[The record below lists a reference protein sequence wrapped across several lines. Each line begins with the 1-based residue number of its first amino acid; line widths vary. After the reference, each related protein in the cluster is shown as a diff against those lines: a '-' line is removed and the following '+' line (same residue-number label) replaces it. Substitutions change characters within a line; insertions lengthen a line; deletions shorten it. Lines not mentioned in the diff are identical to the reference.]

1 MSKTGAFLQLIRW
14 PNLVFIALAQLLFQ
28 YCLLHPIFKR
38 GKIELAL
45 DDATLFVILTASV
58 FIAAAGYIIND
69 YFDINIDRINK
80 PERQFIPR
88 YMTRRWAILWHS
100 LLSFAGVALSFY
112 AGWRAGVWWMGPVN
126 FLCASLLF
134 VYSSTFKKRFLS
146 GNVIVALLT
155 AWTVAIL
162 GFASFYHLYFHVES
176 SVVLKAKILRF
187 TILYAAFAFISSLI
201 REAVKDMEDIRGD
214 RQYGCK
220 TLPIVAGMNAAKTYV
235 LVWLVV
241 LAGVLVGV
249 QVFAAQYGWW
259 LLVLYGLLFI
269 LAPLLYL
276 SARFLKVKQPQD
288 YHQVAALTKVVMLTG
303 ILSLAFFKLY
313 L

>member
-1 MSKTGAFLQLIRW
+1 MSKLGAFLQLIRW
-14 PNLVFIALAQLLFQ
+14 PNLVFIALAQLLFH
-28 YCLLHPIFKR
+28 YCLLVPVFKR
-38 GKIELAL
+38 GKTIPVF
-45 DDATLFVILTASV
+45 DDKLILIILTASV

-80 PERQFIPR
+80 PHRQFIPK

-100 LLSFAGVALSFY
+100 LLSFLGVVLSFY
-112 AGWRAGVWWMGPVN
+112 AGWRAGVWWIGPAN
-126 FLCASLLF
+126 FLCAFLLF
-134 VYSSTFKKRFLS
+134 VYSTTFKKRFLS
-146 GNVIVALLT
+146 GNIIVALLT
-155 AWTVAIL
+155 AWTVALL
-162 GFASFYHLYFHVES
+162 GFASFYHLYFNVDS
-176 SVVLKAKILRF
+176 NVALKAKILRF

-214 RQYGCK
+214 QQYGCK
-220 TLPIVAGMNAAKTYV
+220 TLPIVAGLNAAKTYV

-241 LAGVLVGV
+241 LTGVIVGV
-249 QVFAAQYGWW
+249 QVYAAQYGWW

-269 LAPLLYL
+269 LMPLLYL
-276 SARFLKVKQPQD
+276 AFKFLKVKQPQG
-288 YHQVAALTKVVMLTG
+288 YHQIASLAKLVMLTG